1 MGKSKA
7 GVVMSQVGDSTRL
20 TSYMGHTLA
29 PADTEEKLGSSAFN
43 FDSKTSQPPFNVLRN
58 YRWTLSNQKDRDD
71 LPYVILDEHRNT
83 ESSIMRMFKFYAG
96 GAIGS
101 AGDIASNAT
110 VDQLVKLGA
119 ELGIDRPEAKP
130 KGLLQVYDDIFP
142 DNPTNRKY
150 IFPYFTK
157 KYMELNTPNWT
168 QIDSIG
174 DALSDITGGMQDVSE
189 KFSALKGFTKTAE
202 TINAAVGFGSAVGTT
217 ALKFAYP
224 LVGTID
230 RPRVFA
236 THSERTLTVEFPL
249 YNTIHHD
256 DWIKNLGFLNVFMTQ
271 NLFNKRDYITGYPPC
286 YYRVYVP
293 GQYFCFASSVQSID
307 VENLG
312 NVRVMK
318 TEDTEVAVP
327 DAYQV
332 KITLQEMVIPSLN
345 QFQALFTG
353 DAKSRVKVETV

>member
-7 GVVMSQVGDSTRL
+7 GIVMSQVGETSRL
-20 TSYMGHTLA
+20 TSYKGHTLA
-29 PADTEEKLGSSAFN
+29 PADTEARLGSSAYN
-43 FDSKTSQPPFNVLRN
+43 FDSKTAQAPFNILRS
-58 YRWTLSNQKDRDD
+58 YRWTLSQQKERND
-71 LPYVILDEHRNT
+71 LPYIILDEHRNT

-96 GAIGS
+96 GAIS
-101 AGDIASNAT
+101 SVGDLAAQPKEVLDEIQKKIT
-110 VDQLVKLGA
+110 DYK
-119 ELGIDRPEAKP
+119 PEAKP

-174 DALSDITGGMQDVSE
+174 DALSDITGGMQDVSD
-189 KFSALKGFTKTAE
+189 KFQWLKGFTKTAE

-236 THSERTLTVEFPL
+236 THSERNLTIEFPL
-249 YNTIHHD
+249 YNTIHHE
-256 DWIKNLGFLNVFMTQ
+256 DWIKNLTFLNIFMTQ

-307 VENLG
+307 IENLG
-312 NVRVMK
+312 NVRLLK
-318 TEDTEVAVP
+318 TDETEVAVP

-345 QFQALFTG
+345 QFQSLFTG
-353 DAKSRVKVETV
+353 DAKSRVKVETI

>member
-7 GVVMSQVGDSTRL
+7 GIVMSQVGDSSRL
-20 TSYMGHTLA
+20 TSYKGHTLK
-29 PADTEEKLGSSAFN
+29 PADTEQRLGSSAYN
-43 FDSKTSQPPFNVLRN
+43 FDSSTAQPPFNVLKN
-58 YRWTLSNQKDRDD
+58 YPWTLSQQKERTD
-71 LPYVILDEHRNT
+71 LPYIILDEHRNT

-96 GAIGS
+96 GALS
-101 AGDIASNAT
+101 TLGDFNGKINEVMDTMNQMLDAA
-110 VDQLVKLGA
+110 K
-119 ELGIDRPEAKP
+119 PEAKP

-174 DALSDITGGMQDVSE
+174 DALSDITGGMQDVSD
-189 KFSALKGFTKTAE
+189 KFQWLKGFTKTAE
-202 TINAAVGFGSAVGTT
+202 TLNAAVGFGSAVGTT

-236 THSERTLTVEFPL
+236 THSERSVTIEFPL
-249 YNTIHHD
+249 YNTIHHE
-256 DWIKNLGFLNVFMTQ
+256 DWIKNLTFLNIFMTQ

-312 NVRVMK
+312 NVHLLKNDGV
-318 TEDTEVAVP
+318 EVAVP

-332 KITLQEMVIPSLN
+332 KISLQEMVIPSLN
-345 QFQALFTG
+345 QFQSLFTG
-353 DAKSRVKVETV
+353 DARSRVKVDNV

>member
-1 MGKSKA
+1 MGKSKV
-7 GVVMSQVGDSTRL
+7 GLVMSKIGDASRL
-20 TSYMGHTLA
+20 TSYLGHALA
-29 PADTEEKLGSSAFN
+29 PADTEERLGSSAFN

-58 YRWTLSNQKDRDD
+58 YKWTLSQQTDRSD
-71 LPYVILDEHRNT
+71 LPYIVLDEHRNT

-96 GAIGS
+96 GAIS
-101 AGDIASNAT
+101 SVGDIAAMP
-110 VDQLVKLGA
+110 A
-119 ELGIDRPEAKP
+119 EALEELQRKITDYKAEAKP

-189 KFSALKGFTKTAE
+189 KFQSLKGFTKTAE

-236 THSERTLTVEFPL
+236 THSERSLTIEFPL

-256 DWIKNLGFLNVFMTQ
+256 DWVKNLGFLNVFMTQ

-293 GQYFCFASSVQSID
+293 GQYFCFASSIQSID

-312 NVRVMK
+312 NVRLMK
-318 TEDTEVAVP
+318 TDDVEVAVP

-353 DAKSRVKVETV
+353 DARSRVKVETV

>member
-7 GVVMSQVGDSTRL
+7 GIVMSQVGESSRL
-20 TSYMGHTLA
+20 TSYMGHTLSQ
-29 PADTEEKLGSSAFN
+29 ADTEQRLGSSGYN
-43 FDSKTSQPPFNVLRN
+43 FDSKTAEKPFNVLRD
-58 YRWTLSNQKDRDD
+58 YRWTLSKQQERDD
-71 LPYVILDEHRNT
+71 LPYIVLDEHRNT
-83 ESSIMRMFKFYAG
+83 ESSIMRMFKFYSG
-96 GAIGS
+96 GVIDS
-101 AGDIASNAT
+101 AKDIAAQPKEVLDEIHKQISNHKT
-110 VDQLVKLGA
+110 
-119 ELGIDRPEAKP
+119 EARP
-130 KGLLQVYDDIFP
+130 KGLLSVYDDIFP

-157 KYMELNTPNWT
+157 KYMELSTPNWT

-174 DALSDITGGMQDVSE
+174 DALNDITGGMQDVSD
-189 KFSALKGFTKTAE
+189 KFQWLKGFTKTAE

-236 THSERTLTVEFPL
+236 THNERSVAIEFPL
-249 YNTIHHD
+249 YNTIHHE
-256 DWIKNLGFLNVFMTQ
+256 DWIKNLTFLNVFMTQ

-293 GQYFCFASSVQSID
+293 GQYFCFASSIQNID
-307 VENLG
+307 IENLG
-312 NVRVMK
+312 NVRLLK
-318 TEDTEVAVP
+318 TEGREVAVP

-345 QFQALFTG
+345 QFQSLFTG
-353 DAKSRVKVETV
+353 DARSRVKVDTV